1 MEPLLPYLT
10 PGAVAAFAVLGI
22 IRGWI
27 YPGRVVHAM
36 LQEMRA
42 RLADRDA
49 EIERLRE
56 INAALDKR
64 LDMLV
69 EQVRLM
75 VDANRTSNAAIRSLP
90 AASSVITHE
99 NDERSVA

>member
-1 MEPLLPYLT
+1 MESLLPYLT
-10 PGAVAAFAVLGI
+10 PGAVAALAVLGI

-27 YPGRVVHAM
+27 YPGRVVNAM

-42 RLADRDA
+42 RLLDRDA
-49 EIERLRE
+49 EIERLRD

-69 EQVRLM
+69 DQVRLM
-75 VDANRTSNAAIRSLP
+75 VDANRTSNAALRSLP
-90 AASSVITHE
+90 IASSIITHE
-99 NDERSVA
+99 DDERSAA